1 MGSCGGHHQLRDR
14 HPDRAAR
21 APDLSRG
28 GRVSRRRV
36 GLAAAVV
43 GVVAAG
49 TAAGVALERRAV
61 GRARS
66 APDPYADEPFGSLH
80 TSGRTVYADDGVP
93 LHVEI
98 EGDDSAPLTV
108 VFVHGFT
115 LSMDCWHFQRR
126 DLADVG
132 RLVFYDQRSH
142 GSSGR
147 SPREHSTIDQLGR
160 DLYAVID
167 QVAPT
172 GPVVLVGHSM
182 GGMTVLALAD
192 QHPELF
198 GSRVIGV
205 GLVGTAAGAFAETI
219 LGIPGVVGRALR
231 PVAPGVIRAANRRAH
246 LLEQGRQAGS
256 DVAFLITRR
265 LSYGSDAPPSL
276 VSFMEQMVTGTS
288 VEVMTEFFDT
298 FLDHDKLE
306 ALTVLTGVESLI
318 LCGDKDLL
326 TPVKNSHVM
335 ADALPDAELVVV
347 PGAGHMVML
356 ERPAVVNGAIRR
368 LVTRAQTAAASRHT
382 A

>member
-21 APDLSRG
+21 APDISRG

-61 GRARS
+61 GRARN
-66 APDPYADEPFGSLH
+66 APDPYADEPFGALH
-80 TSGRTVYADDGVP
+80 TAGRTVYADDGVP

-98 EGDDSAPLTV
+98 EGDDNAPLTL

-126 DLADVG
+126 DLAGVG

-142 GSSGR
+142 GASGR
-147 SPREHSTIDQLGR
+147 SPREHATIDQLGK
-160 DLYAVID
+160 DLLTVLD
-167 QVAPT
+167 VVAPN

-198 GSRVIGV
+198 GDRIVGV
-205 GLVGTAAGAFAETI
+205 ALVGTAAGAFAETI
-219 LGIPGVVGRALR
+219 FGIPGVVGRVVR
-231 PVAPGVIRAANRRAH
+231 PVAPGVVRAMNRRATM
-246 LLEQGRQAGS
+246 LEQGRKAGS
-256 DVAFLITRR
+256 DLAFMLTRK
-265 LSYGSDAPPSL
+265 LSYGPGAPPSL
-276 VSFMEQMVTGTS
+276 VAFMERMVAGTS

-298 FLDHDKLE
+298 FLSHDKLE
-306 ALTVLTGVESLI
+306 ALGVLRGMPTLV
-318 LCGDKDLL
+318 LCGDSDML
-326 TPVKNSHVM
+326 TPPHNSQVM
-335 ADALPDAELVVV
+335 AEALPDAEFLLV
-347 PGAGHMVML
+347 PGAGHMVIL
-356 ERPAVVNGAIRR
+356 ERPAVVNGALRR
-368 LVTRAQTAAASRHT
+368 LVARATGAQ
-382 A
+382 